1 MVHLNRVSKAYFGQ
15 PKIFNQ
21 IQLHLEKGAFLF
33 IVGGSG
39 AGKSSLLRM
48 IASEEKPTEGAV
60 SLFGYDLNRSAAST
74 VQAIRRS
81 LGYVPQ
87 DVRLVPDLT
96 VLDNVGLALSVG
108 GNRRLNAQSRARI
121 RELLEVLGL
130 AHKGPKLARELS
142 GGEAQRVAIARA
154 LAREPEL
161 IVADEPTGAQDQ
173 NYTWIIMDLFLK
185 ANARGTSIVTAT
197 HDREIVRRMRKPC
210 AVLKGGQLQLESQ
223 FVQLRSGGNV

>member
-1 MVHLNRVSKAYFGQ
+1 MVSLNRVSKAYFGQ

-21 IQLHLEKGAFLF
+21 IQLHLEKSAFLF

-48 IASEEKPTEGAV
+48 VASEEKPTEGSV
-60 SLFGYDLNRSAAST
+60 SLFGYDLSRTTSSGLQT
-74 VQAIRRS
+74 IRRS

-96 VLDNVGLALSVG
+96 VQDNVGLAVSVG
-108 GNRRLNAQSRARI
+108 GRRKLNAQSRSRI

-130 AHKGPKLARELS
+130 SHKALKLGRELS
-142 GGEAQRVAIARA
+142 GGESQRVAIARA

-173 NYTWIIMDLFLK
+173 NYTWVIMDLFLK
-185 ANARGTSIVTAT
+185 ANARGASIVVAT

-223 FVQLRSGGNV
+223 YVQLRGGGNA